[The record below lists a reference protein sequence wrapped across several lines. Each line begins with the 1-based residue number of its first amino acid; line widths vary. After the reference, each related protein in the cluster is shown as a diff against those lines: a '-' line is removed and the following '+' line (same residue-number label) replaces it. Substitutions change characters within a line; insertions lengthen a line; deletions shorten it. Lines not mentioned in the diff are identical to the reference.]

1 MKRALILFTLVVIIL
16 ANRAGV
22 RADTPT
28 TIKFDRDILPILADN
43 CFACHGPDQKAR
55 KAKLRLDTK
64 QGAFRVRNDIHVIV
78 PGKSV
83 ASELYKRIISTE
95 ETEVM
100 PPPKSKKKLTAQQID
115 LVKRWIDGG
124 AKWAKHWSFEKPNR
138 ADLPTIKN
146 KTWPKNAIDTFVLA
160 RLEKEGLQPS
170 HEAPRETLIRRV
182 TLDLTGLP
190 PTPQEVDAFLADRS
204 EKAYENL
211 VDRLLKSPR
220 YGERM
225 AWDWLDAARYADSN
239 GYQGDGDRTMWPWRD
254 WVVKAFNDNMP
265 YDRFTIEQL
274 AGDLLPKATRE
285 QKLATA
291 FNRNHMINGE
301 GGRIPEENRIDY
313 IVDQTDTTAT
323 IWLGVTLGCARCH
336 DHKYDPFT
344 MRDYYGLFA
353 YFNRTP
359 VNGGGGSGK
368 TAPVLDYASPEQAK
382 RRTQLQDEFAE
393 LVKKIRPVEEK
404 LRKAALVTKDGKE
417 KTTLPS
423 NVESSLQNGPGGRN
437 DQSVNE
443 LVNFFKAKEPA
454 YVNQLQAL
462 RKARQARDSFSNSLP
477 QVMIMEDMAKPRDTF
492 MLIRGAY
499 DKPGEKVSAGLPNIL
514 LPLPKDA
521 PTNRLALAKWL
532 VDPEHPL
539 TARVTVNRAWQMF
552 FGTGLVKTVEEF
564 GIQGERP
571 SHAALLDWLATEF
584 IRTGWDVK
592 ALNKL
597 IVTSATYRQSSKA
610 TPALLERDADNR
622 LLARGPRQRLASWMI
637 RDQALAAA
645 GLLVEKRGGP
655 PVRPYQPP
663 GIWEEATF
671 GFIRYTQDHGPDLYR
686 RSLYTFWRRI
696 VGPTVFFDTASRQ
709 TCTVKTVR
717 TNTPLHALTTLNDV
731 TYVEAARMLAQRVL
745 EKEKLTTSD
754 RIAAAF
760 RLVTAR
766 KPASE
771 EMGILVKS
779 FERMKTNYAADR
791 KAAEKLLKVGESPR
805 NQQLDVVEHA
815 AMTSLCMLILNLD
828 EALTKQ

>member
-1 MKRALILFTLVVIIL
+1 
-16 ANRAGV
+16 
-22 RADTPT
+22 
-28 TIKFDRDILPILADN
+28 
-43 CFACHGPDQKAR
+43 
-55 KAKLRLDTK
+55 
-64 QGAFRVRNDIHVIV
+64 
-78 PGKSV
+78 
-83 ASELYKRIISTE
+83 
-95 ETEVM
+95 
-100 PPPKSKKKLTAQQID
+100 
-115 LVKRWIDGG
+115 
-124 AKWAKHWSFEKPNR
+124 
-138 ADLPTIKN
+138 
-146 KTWPKNAIDTFVLA
+146 
-160 RLEKEGLQPS
+160 
-170 HEAPRETLIRRV
+170 
-182 TLDLTGLP
+182 
-190 PTPQEVDAFLADRS
+190 
-204 EKAYENL
+204 
-211 VDRLLKSPR
+211 
-220 YGERM
+220 
-225 AWDWLDAARYADSN
+225 
-239 GYQGDGDRTMWPWRD
+239 
-254 WVVKAFNDNMP
+254 
-265 YDRFTIEQL
+265 
-274 AGDLLPKATRE
+274 
-285 QKLATA
+285 
-291 FNRNHMINGE
+291 
-301 GGRIPEENRIDY
+301 
-313 IVDQTDTTAT
+313 
-323 IWLGVTLGCARCH
+323 
-336 DHKYDPFT
+336 
-344 MRDYYGLFA
+344 
-353 YFNRTP
+353 
-359 VNGGGGSGK
+359 
-368 TAPVLDYASPEQAK
+368 
-382 RRTQLQDEFAE
+382 
-393 LVKKIRPVEEK
+393 
-404 LRKAALVTKDGKE
+404 
-417 KTTLPS
+417 
-423 NVESSLQNGPGGRN
+423 
-437 DQSVNE
+437 
-443 LVNFFKAKEPA
+443 
-454 YVNQLQAL
+454 
-462 RKARQARDSFSNSLP
+462 
-477 QVMIMEDMAKPRDTF
+477 
-492 MLIRGAY
+492 
-499 DKPGEKVSAGLPNIL
+499 
-514 LPLPKDA
+514 
-521 PTNRLALAKWL
+521 
-532 VDPEHPL
+532 